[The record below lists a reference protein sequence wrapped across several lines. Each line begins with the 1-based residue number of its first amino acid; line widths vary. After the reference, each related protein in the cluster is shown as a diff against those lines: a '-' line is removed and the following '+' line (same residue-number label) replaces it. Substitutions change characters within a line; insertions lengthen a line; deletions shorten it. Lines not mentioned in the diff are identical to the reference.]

1 MIKSLINKIG
11 KLLGG
16 SSSPNPQLEAF
27 ILNNATLVDVR
38 TKAEFARGSAKGA
51 INIPLNQVKHR
62 ISEFRNTEGIV
73 VFCRSGGRSNQA
85 KRILLANDISNVV
98 NGGTWKAVRKI
109 QGDTKNK
116 RS

>member
-27 ILNNATLVDVR
+27 ILKNATLVDVR
-38 TKAEFARGSAKGA
+38 TNAEFAGGSAEGA
-51 INIPLNQVKHR
+51 INIPLRQVKKR
-62 ISEFRNTEGIV
+62 IGEFRNTNGII
-73 VFCRSGGRSNQA
+73 VFCRSGGRSSQA
-85 KRILLANDISNVV
+85 IKILLANDISNVV

-109 QGDTKNK
+109 QGDTKNQ